1 MANDMLVH
9 VIDDDAAVR
18 DSLAFLMA
26 SAQFQ
31 VKTYESAAEFLTLA
45 DEIRGGCVVT
55 DIRMPEISGLD
66 MLRQLRQK
74 GIMTPV
80 IVITGHGDIPLAVEA
95 MKLGAS
101 DFFEKP
107 FNDEGLL
114 NAVRLCLSQQ
124 KGDAERNAHRLNIQQ
139 HAATLSKRERQVLN
153 GLVAGKPNKI
163 IAFDHGISP
172 RTVEIYRANVMTKM
186 GAETLSELVRMAMLG
201 GLLDDDPAALD
212 ASGPD

>member
-1 MANDMLVH
+1 MANDLLVH
-9 VIDDDAAVR
+9 VIDDDDAVR

-26 SAQFQ
+26 SAKFE
-31 VKTYESAAEFLTLA
+31 VKTYESAAEFLALA
-45 DEIRGGCVVT
+45 GEFRGGCVVT

-74 GIMTPV
+74 GITTPV

-107 FNDEGLL
+107 FDDDGLL

-124 KGDAERNAHRLNIQQ
+124 KGEEERNAHRLKIQQ
-139 HAATLSKRERQVLN
+139 HAATLSKREREVLN

-201 GLLDDDPAALD
+201 GLLDDNLPAPD
-212 ASGPD
+212 AQGSD